1 MDACSQFSKMSGMS
15 PFHESGV
22 YIQMTETVR
31 DAYVAHDGYVSDKWS
46 SYLTVYEELFSA
58 LKTKP
63 IRLLEIGVQN
73 GGSLQIWRRYFPN
86 AVAIVGCD
94 FDPRVAKLRPGPK
107 IHLVVGDITSASTV
121 ESIKRVCPE
130 YDIVIDD
137 GSHRSEHIIAAF
149 QQLFPLV
156 APGGL
161 FIAEDLHCSYWKSHN
176 GRLLAPF
183 SSIEFFKRLID
194 AINYDHWRNERQQW
208 TLSSLFAPLSTRRL
222 KKLPLAEL
230 HRQVRSVRFY
240 NSMCIVEKAS
250 GEVGVGQRLLA
261 GDNAIVEDSML
272 KATGVQRLGTAGA
285 TPPTR

>member
-1 MDACSQFSKMSGMS
+1 MSKPGRLRSLSIHGRLLPVFQNELDVS
-15 PFHESGV
+15 FPRVGV

-46 SYLTVYEELFSA
+46 SFLTVYEELFSA

-73 GGSLQIWRRYFPN
+73 GGSLQIWRRCFPN

-94 FDPRVAKLRPGPK
+94 FAPRVAKLRPGPR
-107 IHLVVGDITSASTV
+107 IHLVVGDIASASTV

-161 FIAEDLHCSYWKSHN
+161 FIAAGSGSAGSGCLNSSPRILSGSCRVSLIAGVSRF
-176 GRLLAPF
+176 GRGGGRA
-183 SSIEFFKRLID
+183 
-194 AINYDHWRNERQQW
+194 
-208 TLSSLFAPLSTRRL
+208 
-222 KKLPLAEL
+222 
-230 HRQVRSVRFY
+230 
-240 NSMCIVEKAS
+240 
-250 GEVGVGQRLLA
+250 
-261 GDNAIVEDSML
+261 
-272 KATGVQRLGTAGA
+272 
-285 TPPTR
+285 